1 MGHAQIKPPFLHA
14 VSGVVQLGG
23 WWPLFDE
30 DGSEL
35 DRQGICVQLSDVPGG
50 IQYKAENYHSI
61 TDAILASEG
70 IPHWA
75 VAILFVARKKGK

>member
-1 MGHAQIKPPFLHA
+1 M
-14 VSGVVQLGG
+14 
-23 WWPLFDE
+23 FDE